1 MKLFYS
7 FMIIFVIGII
17 FVSGCAKDVI
27 LEEVPVEESVT
38 VPESVVVYEP
48 VENMETAVP
57 AEGGEPVEDMIVGFE
72 EESQAHQV
80 EMTTSGFVPET
91 LSVKK
96 GDIVT
101 FANKDTNKHWPASA
115 NHPSHT
121 VYPGSS
127 VSKCGTSEADSIFDA
142 CKGLEE
148 GESYSFIFNEVGSWG
163 YHDHLRSGIRGSIVV
178 E

>member
-1 MKLFYS
+1 M
-7 FMIIFVIGII
+7 GTI

-27 LEEVPVEESVT
+27 LEEVPVEESVA
-38 VPESVVVYEP
+38 VPEPAVVYEP
-48 VENMETAVP
+48 VENMEAAVP
-57 AEGGEPVEDMIVGFE
+57 VEGGEPVEDMIVVFE
-72 EESQAHQV
+72 EESPVHQV
-80 EMTTSGFVPET
+80 EMTAGGFVPRT

-96 GDIVT
+96 GDTVT
-101 FANKDTNKHWPASA
+101 FVNKDTNKHWPASA

-127 VSKCGTSEADSIFDA
+127 VSKCGAPEADNIFDT

-148 GESYSFIFNEVGSWG
+148 GESFSFIFNEVGSWG